1 MRTKL
6 VSLFAVLLLIAAC
19 ETTPDESA
27 STSGAGASTS
37 TSTGSSSGS
46 VSSSAVASEATA
58 TEESMTATEE
68 SMTTAAMVEAA
79 APVPG
84 SQEDLVINVG
94 DRVFFDFDKS
104 VITAS
109 AEKTLKRQAAWMR
122 KHSTV
127 TVTIEGHA
135 DERGTREYN
144 LALGE
149 RRAVSVK
156 NFLVALGVE
165 SRRIATISYGKERPD
180 ALGHTEAAWSQ
191 NRRGTTTVN

>member
-6 VSLFAVLLLIAAC
+6 VSLFAALLLTAAC

-27 STSGAGASTS
+27 STSGAGASAS
-37 TSTGSSSGS
+37 TSTESSSDS
-46 VSSSAVASEATA
+46 VSSSAVDAEATT
-58 TEESMTATEE
+58 TED
-68 SMTTAAMVEAA
+68 SMTTASMVEAA

-94 DRVFFDFDKS
+94 DRVFFGFDKS

-156 NFLVALGVE
+156 NFLVALGVQ

-191 NRRGTTTVN
+191 NRRGTTVVN

>member
-1 MRTKL
+1 M
-6 VSLFAVLLLIAAC
+6 
-19 ETTPDESA
+19 
-27 STSGAGASTS
+27 
-37 TSTGSSSGS
+37 
-46 VSSSAVASEATA
+46 ASEATA
-58 TEESMTATEE
+58 TQESMTATEE

-191 NRRGTTTVN
+191 NRRGTMIVN

>member
-6 VSLFAVLLLIAAC
+6 ISLFAALLLVAAC

-27 STSGAGASTS
+27 SASGAGAT
-37 TSTGSSSGS
+37 TSTGSGTSAGVSGTA
-46 VSSSAVASEATA
+46 VTPEVVASA
-58 TEESMTATEE
+58 ESTMAST
-68 SMTTAAMVEAA
+68 
-79 APVPG
+79 PVPG
-84 SQEDLVINVG
+84 SQEDLVINIG
-94 DRVFFDFDKS
+94 DRVFFGFDKS

-109 AEKTLKRQAAWMR
+109 AEKTLKRQAAWLR
-122 KHSTV
+122 KYSNV

-149 RRAVSVK
+149 RRSASVK
-156 NFLVALGVE
+156 NFLVALGIG
-165 SRRIATISYGKERPD
+165 SHRIATISYGKERPD

-191 NRRGTTTVN
+191 NRRGVATVN

>member
-6 VSLFAVLLLIAAC
+6 VSLFAALLLTAAC

-27 STSGAGASTS
+27 STSGAGASAS

-58 TEESMTATEE
+58 TEESMT
-68 SMTTAAMVEAA
+68 TAAMVEVA

-94 DRVFFDFDKS
+94 DRVFFGFDKS

-165 SRRIATISYGKERPD
+165 TRRIATISYGKERPD

-191 NRRGTTTVN
+191 NRRGTTVVN

>member
-6 VSLFAVLLLIAAC
+6 FSLFAALLLVAAC

-27 STSGAGASTS
+27 STSGAGATTS
-37 TSTGSSSGS
+37 TSGEISPGVSGTA
-46 VSSSAVASEATA
+46 VTPEVVASAEPTMAST
-58 TEESMTATEE
+58 
-68 SMTTAAMVEAA
+68 
-79 APVPG
+79 PVPG
-84 SQEDLVINVG
+84 SQEDLIINVG

-104 VITAS
+104 VITAA
-109 AEKTLKRQAAWMR
+109 AEKTLKRQAVWLR
-122 KHSTV
+122 KHSNV

-149 RRAVSVK
+149 RRSASVK
-156 NFLVALGVE
+156 NFLVALGVG
-165 SRRIATISYGKERPD
+165 SNRIATISYGKERPD

-191 NRRGTTTVN
+191 NRRGVASVN

>member
-6 VSLFAVLLLIAAC
+6 VSLFAVLLLTAAC

-58 TEESMTATEE
+58 SEE
-68 SMTTAAMVEAA
+68 SMTTASMVEAM
-79 APVPG
+79 APAPG

-94 DRVFFDFDKS
+94 DRVFFGFDKS

-156 NFLVALGVE
+156 NFLVALGVAT
-165 SRRIATISYGKERPD
+165 RRIATISYGKERPD

-191 NRRGTTTVN
+191 NRRGTTVVN